1 MAAAVIGMLVWNVS
15 LRNQV
20 SSLQKRR
27 SGQGRVAKIGSL
39 GSVVTNAGGRSTLFA
54 SARPL
59 PAGKTYEAWVIRGK
73 VAVPAGLFQ
82 GGGTLKLE
90 LTKPAKPG
98 DVIAI
103 TIEPAGGTK
112 QPTTTPI
119 ANGTV

>member
-1 MAAAVIGMLVWNVS
+1 M
-15 LRNQV
+15 
-20 SSLQKRR
+20 
-27 SGQGRVAKIGSL
+27 
-39 GSVVTNAGGRSTLFA
+39 
-54 SARPL
+54 
-59 PAGKTYEAWVIRGK
+59 PAGV
-73 VAVPAGLFQ
+73 FQ
-82 GGGTLKLE
+82 GGGTIKLE